1 MRYFGRKLAA
11 ALLLAAFAA
20 TGAAAQSLP
29 GKPMRFVLGFG
40 TGGPTDVIAR
50 TLAEEISKDFGQRVL
65 VENKTGASGNI
76 ATQEVAGAD
85 ADGHTYLIAATPL
98 AVNHSLFPDFPVKF
112 GRDIVAVAPI
122 GANESVLVARPSL
135 GVRSLAEFVERA
147 RTKPNALS
155 YATVGAGSSSHLA
168 GVAFDQRTGATMLA
182 VSYRG
187 GGDALKDLLGGQVDA
202 WFAPIPSVLGAV
214 QSGQLVALA
223 TTGPQRSPTLPAVP
237 TMTEAGYPGFDVR
250 LWVGLFAPKG
260 APAPQMQAIE
270 QAVARAMASPGMRTA
285 LQRQGIS
292 PLTMSRDG
300 FTEFVNLE
308 ISRWKTVVAA
318 IKK

>member
-1 MRYFGRKLAA
+1 
-11 ALLLAAFAA
+11 
-20 TGAAAQSLP
+20 
-29 GKPMRFVLGFG
+29 
-40 TGGPTDVIAR
+40 
-50 TLAEEISKDFGQRVL
+50 
-65 VENKTGASGNI
+65 
-76 ATQEVAGAD
+76 
-85 ADGHTYLIAATPL
+85 
-98 AVNHSLFPDFPVKF
+98 
-112 GRDIVAVAPI
+112 
-122 GANESVLVARPSL
+122 
-135 GVRSLAEFVERA
+135 
-147 RTKPNALS
+147 
-155 YATVGAGSSSHLA
+155 
-168 GVAFDQRTGATMLA
+168 MLA

-237 TMTEAGYPGFDVR
+237 TMMEAGYPGFDVR

-260 APAPQMQAIE
+260 VPAPQMQAIE
-270 QAVARAMASPGMRTA
+270 QAVARAMASPGMQTA

-292 PLTMSRDG
+292 PLAMSRDA

-308 ISRWKTVVAA
+308 INRWKAVVAA